1 MTHRVLVTGGTGFVG
16 GALVEALCARGHA
29 LRVLALGRGPFWRP
43 SLGVEY
49 IDGSI
54 GDAELL
60 KMAVAGCDVVAHLA
74 WSTVPA
80 SSNASPERD
89 VSDNVVG
96 SLRVFEACVTA
107 DVKHVLFLSSGGTV
121 YGPPEQLPIEESH
134 RMAPLSSYGI
144 TKLAV
149 ENYVRLFQNDHGLP
163 YTILRVANAY
173 GEGQNPESVQGAVG
187 VFLRRASRREAITI
201 WGDGE
206 VVRDYIHVSDAVG
219 ACVRAIDVGPMNE
232 AFNIGTGVGASL
244 NQLVAAIGRVLGG
257 EPPRVERQPSR
268 RYDVHAN
275 ILNCD
280 KARRLLAWEPQVVLD
295 AGLARTWR
303 WMSSLGGT
311 MPPRSPEQ
319 PRA

>member
-1 MTHRVLVTGGTGFVG
+1 
-16 GALVEALCARGHA
+16 
-29 LRVLALGRGPFWRP
+29 
-43 SLGVEY
+43 
-49 IDGSI
+49 
-54 GDAELL
+54 
-60 KMAVAGCDVVAHLA
+60 
-74 WSTVPA
+74 
-80 SSNASPERD
+80 
-89 VSDNVVG
+89 
-96 SLRVFEACVTA
+96 
-107 DVKHVLFLSSGGTV
+107 
-121 YGPPEQLPIEESH
+121 
-134 RMAPLSSYGI
+134 MAPLSSYGI

-206 VVRDYIHVSDAVG
+206 VVRDYIHVSD
-219 ACVRAIDVGPMNE
+219 
-232 AFNIGTGVGASL
+232 
-244 NQLVAAIGRVLGG
+244 
-257 EPPRVERQPSR
+257 PRVERQPSR